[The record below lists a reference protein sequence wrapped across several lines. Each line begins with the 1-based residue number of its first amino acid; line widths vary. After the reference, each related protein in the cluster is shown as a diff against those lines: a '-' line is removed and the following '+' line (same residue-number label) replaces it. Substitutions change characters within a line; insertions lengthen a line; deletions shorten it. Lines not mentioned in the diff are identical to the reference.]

1 MQRKINETVENFCFK
16 KNRNLDI
23 IKKEKALTNKKMS
36 NKIEEQNRTLAMQRL
51 RFLFREK
58 SPFLK
63 YHLRDYLRRYLK
75 IESQQ
80 PTLF

>member
-1 MQRKINETVENFCFK
+1 MR
-16 KNRNLDI
+16 
-23 IKKEKALTNKKMS
+23 
-36 NKIEEQNRTLAMQRL
+36 NKIDEQNRMLAMNRL

-58 SPFLK
+58 SPLLK

-75 IESQQ
+75 FESQQ